1 MNATD
6 TIPPI
11 VGHAAYELHFCSTF
25 DAGRALAFPCEAQGP
40 VELDRLSPR
49 ARDNYFYA
57 RTTVG
62 REFRMPAVRPVL
74 LH

>member
-6 TIPPI
+6 TTPTIA
-11 VGHAAYELHFCSTF
+11 GHAAYELRFCSIF
-25 DAGRALAFPCEAQGP
+25 DAGRALAFPCDAQGQ

-49 ARDNYFYA
+49 ARDSYFYA

-62 REFRMPAVRPVL
+62 REFLMPAVRPVL